1 MGMAVAVTSAATTGQ
16 WPGPAAGQF
25 ALAGGQ
31 YYCPVA
37 AESLVQAPG
46 AAQTADQLVYAAPSA
61 GPQHGSYQTVEL
73 SDGGHHLVAAG
84 QSSEVRQLRF
94 NLRVYEVLRA
104 SIPPPPLPGFNAWP
118 AASIRLCV
126 EFMVCC
132 LSQFI
137 EDTGKPSMSARQI
150 NSMAYLL

>member
-16 WPGPAAGQF
+16 WPGPAAGQL

-94 NLRVYEVLRA
+94 NLRVYEVLGRR
-104 SIPPPPLPGFNAWP
+104 SHPPPRVQRLACSFHQTVCGVHGLLPDTFYRGHGQTLYVR
-118 AASIRLCV
+118 AA
-126 EFMVCC
+126 
-132 LSQFI
+132 
-137 EDTGKPSMSARQI
+137 
-150 NSMAYLL
+150 N